1 MRKFCSYGPVN
12 TELHYYVPRTALVN
26 RTRNQLV
33 GENPAGGGHYITV
46 WAPRQAGKTWVMQ
59 QVLWQLREDDR
70 FDVLKLN
77 LEHLKMTRSVSRV
90 VRDLARRITEGVGV
104 ADVPVRVLDDFHE
117 VFRRGVLERPLI
129 LILDEFDALSPTA
142 IAGIASVLR
151 NIYVQRQDQADRPS
165 EERDYLLHGVALV
178 GVRAVLGIESQ
189 TGSPFNVQR
198 SVHIPNLT
206 PTEVREMYNWYA
218 WESGQMVKPEV
229 VERVYHETR
238 GQPGLVSWLGEL
250 LTEEFN
256 RRGPSITARDF
267 EVAYAA
273 AVNALPNANVLN
285 IISKA
290 RQGKYRDFIL
300 RLFRTDQKIPFR
312 YDDPQINFLYT
323 NGVIDQE
330 VDADGLQRYVR
341 FSSPFVQK
349 RLFNYFAGEIFAD
362 VGTPYRPFEDLSAI
376 ITPDRLDLPRLLRR
390 YERYLAENREWLL
403 RDVPRRQSDMRP
415 YEAVHHFALYRYLS
429 DFLAEFE
436 GQVVP
441 EFPTGN
447 GKIDLLIRYGGRLYG
462 LEVKS
467 YTNRV
472 GYRRALQ
479 QAARYGRALG
489 LEEITLALFVEA
501 IDEAHRARYEVEH
514 VDAETGV
521 TVRPVFIATGC

>member
-77 LEHLKMTRSVSRV
+77 LEHLKMARSVSRV
-90 VRDLARRITEGVGV
+90 VRDIARRITEGVGV

-218 WESGQMVKPEV
+218 WESGQRVEPEV
-229 VERVYHETR
+229 IERVYHETR

-256 RRGPSITARDF
+256 R
-267 EVAYAA
+267 
-273 AVNALPNANVLN
+273 
-285 IISKA
+285 
-290 RQGKYRDFIL
+290 
-300 RLFRTDQKIPFR
+300 
-312 YDDPQINFLYT
+312 
-323 NGVIDQE
+323 
-330 VDADGLQRYVR
+330 
-341 FSSPFVQK
+341 
-349 RLFNYFAGEIFAD
+349 
-362 VGTPYRPFEDLSAI
+362 
-376 ITPDRLDLPRLLRR
+376 
-390 YERYLAENREWLL
+390 
-403 RDVPRRQSDMRP
+403 
-415 YEAVHHFALYRYLS
+415 
-429 DFLAEFE
+429 
-436 GQVVP
+436 
-441 EFPTGN
+441 
-447 GKIDLLIRYGGRLYG
+447 
-462 LEVKS
+462 
-467 YTNRV
+467 
-472 GYRRALQ
+472 
-479 QAARYGRALG
+479 
-489 LEEITLALFVEA
+489 
-501 IDEAHRARYEVEH
+501 
-514 VDAETGV
+514 
-521 TVRPVFIATGC
+521 